1 VTREL
6 KGANWGRQA
15 MSRSVCVIVPSVA
28 NAVELGI
35 TLDGLLSQTYYGP
48 LEIVVV
54 GPGSDS
60 GREQAESRGVRFIDD
75 AASRTRGDA
84 CNVALEAT
92 ESDLVMFTDDDVIVP
107 KEWVANLARW
117 FERPGVAGVGGPNF
131 APPEHSTLQQQ
142 IIDVSFCSTIFTVGT
157 NYGRQG
163 AGKLDEVEQL
173 PGVNSAYR
181 RSVLQEVGGFQPGC
195 IGAEDVILDHM
206 IRQAGHRLWTDR
218 TAVMWHR
225 RRDLSRV
232 KRQIRNYGLVRT
244 LASHEHREL
253 RSWSHTLVA
262 LFPPIVIA
270 AFGFFFW
277 GLANGGL
284 NWPEFWDISYE
295 TVPMGWPR
303 AGVHTLVSLIV
314 LYNLIAWYGAAKGS
328 SPCRTPKTVFLSSI
342 ATFALHWNY
351 GMGVLRGWW
360 RIFID
365 NSGLQIDDR
374 VRG

>member
-1 VTREL
+1 
-6 KGANWGRQA
+6 

-75 AASRTRGDA
+75 DASRTRADA

-195 IGAEDVILDHM
+195 IGAEDVILDHL

-232 KRQIRNYGLVRT
+232 TRQIRNYGLVRT
-244 LASHEHREL
+244 
-253 RSWSHTLVA
+253 
-262 LFPPIVIA
+262 
-270 AFGFFFW
+270 
-277 GLANGGL
+277 
-284 NWPEFWDISYE
+284 
-295 TVPMGWPR
+295 
-303 AGVHTLVSLIV
+303 
-314 LYNLIAWYGAAKGS
+314 
-328 SPCRTPKTVFLSSI
+328 
-342 ATFALHWNY
+342 
-351 GMGVLRGWW
+351 
-360 RIFID
+360 
-365 NSGLQIDDR
+365 
-374 VRG
+374 

>member
-1 VTREL
+1 MTREL

-15 MSRSVCVIVPSVA
+15 VSRSVCVIVPSVA

-35 TLDGLLSQTYYGP
+35 TLDGLLAQSYYGP
-48 LEIVVV
+48 CEIVVV
-54 GPGSDS
+54 GPGADP
-60 GREQAESRGVRFIDD
+60 GREQAESRTVRFIDD
-75 AASRTRGDA
+75 AGSRTRADA
-84 CNVALEAT
+84 CNVALDAT
-92 ESDLVMFTDDDVIVP
+92 ESELVFFTDDDVIVART
-107 KEWVANLARW
+107 WVEQLARW
-117 FERPGVAGVGGPNF
+117 FERPEVAGVGGPNF

-142 IIDVSFCSTIFTVGT
+142 IIDVSFCSRIFTVGT
-157 NYGRQG
+157 NYGRKG
-163 AGKLDEVEQL
+163 AGELDEVEQL

-181 RSVLQEVGGFQPGC
+181 RSVLQEVGGFPPGC

-253 RSWSHTLVA
+253 RAWSHTIVA
-262 LFPPIVIA
+262 MFPPIVLS
-270 AFGFFFW
+270 AFAFFFW

-314 LYNLIAWYGAAKGS
+314 LYNLIAWYGAAKGN

-351 GMGVLRGWW
+351 GMGVLQGWW
-360 RIFID
+360 RIFTG

-374 VRG
+374 SRD

>member
-1 VTREL
+1 
-6 KGANWGRQA
+6 

-35 TLDGLLSQTYYGP
+35 TLDGLLAQSYYGP
-48 LEIVVV
+48 CEIVVV
-54 GPGSDS
+54 GPGADP
-60 GREQAESRGVRFIDD
+60 GREQAESRTVRFIDD
-75 AASRTRGDA
+75 AGSRTRADA
-84 CNVALEAT
+84 CNVALDAT
-92 ESDLVMFTDDDVIVP
+92 ESELVFFTDDDVIVART
-107 KEWVANLARW
+107 WVEQLARW
-117 FERPGVAGVGGPNF
+117 FERPEVAGVGGPNF
-131 APPEHSTLQQQ
+131 APPEHSTIQQQ
-142 IIDVSFCSTIFTVGT
+142 IIDVSFCSRIFTVGT
-157 NYGRQG
+157 NYGRKG
-163 AGKLDEVEQL
+163 AGELDEVEQL

-181 RSVLQEVGGFQPGC
+181 RSVLQEVGGFPPGC

-253 RSWSHTLVA
+253 RAWSHTIVA
-262 LFPPIVIA
+262 MFPPIVLS
-270 AFGFFFW
+270 AFTFFFW

-314 LYNLIAWYGAAKGS
+314 LYNLIAWYGAAKGN

-351 GMGVLRGWW
+351 GMGVLQGWW
-360 RIFID
+360 RIFTG

-374 VRG
+374 SRD